1 MLSFLVWVLEP
12 HPSALRH
19 VAGGRDDEIELDMDL
34 RKTLWALH
42 ELCVNSERG
51 KTGRQRKGGRSGT
64 PGVARGA
71 SQGPMANQTE
81 VCVHQLAMCVSILLV
96 RVAVGVDELAEQTTV
111 SEVF

>member
-1 MLSFLVWVLEP
+1 MGILQGNCHVQSICWSICRVTPNCIKLSFLVWVLEP

-51 KTGRQRKGGRSGT
+51 KMAGS
-64 PGVARGA
+64 ARGEGLA
-71 SQGPMANQTE
+71 PLGLLGAPPRAPWQIRLRY
-81 VCVHQLAMCVSILLV
+81 VCIS
-96 RVAVGVDELAEQTTV
+96 
-111 SEVF
+111 